1 MTKLAN
7 HGSWIDLSKTS
18 RSLRNKRKKSM
29 RIHLGGSSRQSLVT
43 ARVKLDAAVKGA
55 TSAASSELSTHL
67 FFAANVLSRNT
78 SLRRA
83 FADPSRDA
91 ASKGALV
98 KGLFGKSLSAMAL
111 EILTDV
117 AALRWSSAGD
127 LVHVLEQLAI
137 EAEATAANIN
147 NELDRVEDELFETS
161 HIVIDN
167 FELRKA
173 LVGTGTPEAKSA
185 LISEVL
191 AKKASPSTVKLAV
204 ALVTSLRGRSIEAAF
219 ADYLFGLAN
228 RRNRLIAVI
237 RVASEISDAQKARL
251 ATAIEKQ
258 VGQPIRVNLE
268 VDSSILGGVSVKF
281 ADELVDGSVSNRLA
295 SAGRALAGNK

>member
-1 MTKLAN
+1 
-7 HGSWIDLSKTS
+7 
-18 RSLRNKRKKSM
+18 M

-43 ARVKLDAAVKGA
+43 ARAKLDAAVKGA
-55 TSAASSELSTHL
+55 SAASASELSTQL
-67 FFAANVLSRNT
+67 FFAADVLSKNT

-83 FADPSRDA
+83 FADPSREA

-98 KGLFGKSLSAMAL
+98 KDLFGKTLSAPAL

-117 AALRWSSAGD
+117 SALRWSSAGD
-127 LVHVLEQLAI
+127 LVHVVEQLAI
-137 EAEATAANIN
+137 EAEASAANIN
-147 NELDRVEDELFETS
+147 NELDRVEDEFFETS
-161 HIVIDN
+161 HLVVDN

-237 RVASEISDAQKARL
+237 RVASEISDAQKSRL
-251 ATAIEKQ
+251 AAAIEKQ

-295 SAGRALAGNK
+295 SAGRALAGIN

>member
-1 MTKLAN
+1 
-7 HGSWIDLSKTS
+7 
-18 RSLRNKRKKSM
+18 M
-29 RIHLGGSSRQSLVT
+29 RIHLGGSSRKSLVT
-43 ARVKLDAAVKGA
+43 ARVKLDAAVKGT
-55 TSAASSELSTHL
+55 TSAAASELSTHL
-67 FFAANVLSRNT
+67 FFAADLLSKNT
-78 SLRRA
+78 SIRRA
-83 FADPSRDA
+83 FADPSREVA
-91 ASKGALV
+91 PKGVLV
-98 KGLFGKSLSAMAL
+98 KELFGKSLGASAL

-137 EAEATAANIN
+137 EAEASAANIN

-167 FELRKA
+167 YELRKA

-237 RVASEISDAQKARL
+237 RVASEISDAQKSRL

-268 VDSSILGGVSVKF
+268 VDASILGGVSVKF

-295 SAGRALAGNK
+295 SAGRALAGIK

>member
-1 MTKLAN
+1 
-7 HGSWIDLSKTS
+7 
-18 RSLRNKRKKSM
+18 M

-55 TSAASSELSTHL
+55 TAASASELSTQL
-67 FFAANVLSRNT
+67 FFATDVLSKNT

-83 FADPSRDA
+83 FADPSREA
-91 ASKGALV
+91 ASKGVLV
-98 KGLFGKSLSAMAL
+98 KDLFGKTLSALAL

-117 AALRWSSAGD
+117 SALRWSSAGD
-127 LVHVLEQLAI
+127 LVHVVEQLAI
-137 EAEATAANIN
+137 EAEASAANIN
-147 NELDRVEDELFETS
+147 NELDRVEDEFFETS
-161 HIVIDN
+161 HLVVDN

-237 RVASEISDAQKARL
+237 RVASEISDAQKSRL

-268 VDSSILGGVSVKF
+268 IDASILGGVSVKF

>member
-1 MTKLAN
+1 
-7 HGSWIDLSKTS
+7 
-18 RSLRNKRKKSM
+18 M
-29 RIHLGGSSRQSLVT
+29 RIHLGGSSRQSLVA
-43 ARVKLDAAVKGA
+43 ARAKLDAAVKGA
-55 TSAASSELSTHL
+55 TAASATELSSQL
-67 FFAANVLSRNT
+67 FFAADVLSGNT
-78 SLRRA
+78 SIRRA

-98 KGLFGKSLSAMAL
+98 KDLFAKTLAAPAL
-111 EILTDV
+111 EILTEV
-117 AALRWSSAGD
+117 STLRWSSAGD

-137 EAEATAANIN
+137 ESEASAANIN

-161 HIVIDN
+161 QLVVDN

-173 LVGTGTPEAKSA
+173 LVGTGTSEAKAA
-185 LISEVL
+185 LITEVL
-191 AKKASPSTVKLAV
+191 SKKASTSTVKLAV
-204 ALVTSLRGRSIEAAF
+204 ALVGSLRGRSIEAAF
-219 ADYLFGLAN
+219 ADYLFALAN

-237 RVASEISDAQKARL
+237 RVASVISDAQKSRL

-258 VGQPIRVNLE
+258 VGQPIRVNIE
-268 VDSSILGGVSVKF
+268 VEPTLLGGVSVKF

>member
-1 MTKLAN
+1 
-7 HGSWIDLSKTS
+7 
-18 RSLRNKRKKSM
+18 M
-29 RIHLGGSSRQSLVT
+29 RIHFGGSSRQSFVT
-43 ARVKLDAAVKGA
+43 ARAKLDAAVKGA
-55 TSAASSELSTHL
+55 TAASASELSAHL
-67 FFAANVLSRNT
+67 FFAADVLSQNT
-78 SLRRA
+78 SIRRA
-83 FADPSRDA
+83 FADPARDA

-98 KGLFGKSLSAMAL
+98 KDLFGKSLSTSAL
-111 EILTDV
+111 EILTAV
-117 AALRWSSAGD
+117 STLRWSAAGD

-137 EAEATAANIN
+137 EAEASAANLN

-161 HIVIDN
+161 ELVVDN

-173 LVGTGTPEAKSA
+173 LVGAGTAQAKSG
-185 LISEVL
+185 LVTEVL
-191 AKKASPSTVKLAV
+191 GKKASASTVKLAV

-237 RVASEISDAQKARL
+237 RVATAITAEQKSRL

-258 VGQPIRVNLE
+258 VGQPIRVNIE
-268 VDSSILGGVSVKF
+268 VEPSILGGVSVKF
-281 ADELVDGSVSNRLA
+281 ADELVDGSVSHRLA

>member
-1 MTKLAN
+1 
-7 HGSWIDLSKTS
+7 
-18 RSLRNKRKKSM
+18 M
-29 RIHLGGSSRQSLVT
+29 RIHLGGSSRKSLVT
-43 ARVKLDAAVKGA
+43 ARVKLDAAVKGT
-55 TSAASSELSTHL
+55 TSAAASELSTHL
-67 FFAANVLSRNT
+67 FFAADVLSKNT

-98 KGLFGKSLSAMAL
+98 KDLFGKTLSAMAL

-161 HIVIDN
+161 HIVIGN

-228 RRNRLIAVI
+228 RRNRLIAVV
-237 RVASEISDAQKARL
+237 RVASEISDAQKSRL

>member
-1 MTKLAN
+1 
-7 HGSWIDLSKTS
+7 
-18 RSLRNKRKKSM
+18 M

-43 ARVKLDAAVKGA
+43 ARAKLDAAVKGA
-55 TSAASSELSTHL
+55 SAASASELSTQL
-67 FFAANVLSRNT
+67 FFAADVLSKNT

-83 FADPSRDA
+83 FADPSREA

-98 KGLFGKSLSAMAL
+98 KDLFGKTLSALAL

-117 AALRWSSAGD
+117 SALRWSSAGD
-127 LVHVLEQLAI
+127 LVHVVEQLAI
-137 EAEATAANIN
+137 EAEASAANIN
-147 NELDRVEDELFETS
+147 NELDRVEDEFFETS
-161 HIVIDN
+161 HLVVDN

-237 RVASEISDAQKARL
+237 RVASEISDAQKSRL
-251 ATAIEKQ
+251 AAAIEKQ

-295 SAGRALAGNK
+295 SAGRALAGIN

>member
-1 MTKLAN
+1 
-7 HGSWIDLSKTS
+7 
-18 RSLRNKRKKSM
+18 M
-29 RIHLGGSSRQSLVT
+29 RIHLGGSSRQSLVV
-43 ARVKLDAAVKGA
+43 ARAALDAAVKGA
-55 TSAASSELSTHL
+55 SAASSSELSSQL
-67 FFAANVLSRNT
+67 FFAAEVLAKNT
-78 SLRRA
+78 SIRRA
-83 FADPSRDA
+83 FADPARDA

-98 KGLFGKSLSAMAL
+98 KDLFAKTLSAPAL
-111 EILTDV
+111 EILTGV
-117 AALRWSSAGD
+117 STLRWSAAGD

-137 EAEATAANIN
+137 EAEASAANVS

-161 HIVIDN
+161 ELVVDN

-173 LVGTGTPEAKSA
+173 LVGAGTAQAKSA
-185 LISEVL
+185 LVTEVL
-191 AKKASPSTVKLAV
+191 RKKASPSTVKLAV

-237 RVASEISDAQKARL
+237 RVATQISEEQKKRL

-258 VGQPIRVNLE
+258 VGQPIRVNIE
-268 VDSSILGGVSVKF
+268 VEPSILGGVSVKF
-281 ADELVDGSVSNRLA
+281 ADELVDGSVSHRLA

>member
-1 MTKLAN
+1 
-7 HGSWIDLSKTS
+7 
-18 RSLRNKRKKSM
+18 
-29 RIHLGGSSRQSLVT
+29 VT
-43 ARVKLDAAVKGA
+43 ARAKLDAAIKGA
-55 TSAASSELSTHL
+55 TAASASELSTQL
-67 FFAANVLSRNT
+67 FFAADVLSKNT
-78 SLRRA
+78 SIRRA
-83 FADPSRDA
+83 FADPSRDT

-98 KGLFGKSLSAMAL
+98 KDLFAKTLASAAL

-117 AALRWSSAGD
+117 STLRWSAAGD

-137 EAEATAANIN
+137 EAEASAANLN

-161 HIVIDN
+161 QLVVDN

-185 LISEVL
+185 LITEVL
-191 AKKASPSTVKLAV
+191 AKNASASTVRLAV
-204 ALVTSLRGRSIEAAF
+204 ALVSSLRGRSIEAAF

-228 RRNRLIAVI
+228 RRNRLIAVV
-237 RVASEISDAQKARL
+237 RVASEITDVQKSRL

-258 VGQPIRVNLE
+258 VGQPIRVNIE
-268 VDSSILGGVSVKF
+268 VEPAILGGVSVRF
-281 ADELVDGSVSNRLA
+281 ADELVDGSVSHRLA